1 MGMIFDFLESKRHHV
16 RSYRK
21 EAPFKYKI
29 EGALYK
35 AWKTTPSKN
44 NAMPY
49 KVYVWNNQEDLDRLF
64 KLAVE
69 NNINKKTREKLYNP
83 YFDHIKTAPYLL
95 TIHQR
100 VARPNK
106 YHKKSIIHENVWYE
120 WADKKDFKFAHTGTS
135 IEIGMFLANLTCYL
149 LEEGIDVSYNGCFK
163 HDALLWQ
170 QEGLK
175 EVINK
180 PIIMMSMGYADK
192 YRKDVLD
199 SKHILEDIKPELK
212 DVIEW
217 KE

>member
-1 MGMIFDFLESKRHHV
+1 MGMIFDFLENKRHHV

-49 KVYVWNNQEDLDRLF
+49 KVYVWRKQEDLDRLF

-69 NNINKKTREKLYNP
+69 NNINQKTREVSYNP

-100 VARPNK
+100 ESKPNK
-106 YHKKSIIHENVWYE
+106 YHKRTIINENIWYE
-120 WADKKDFKFAHTGTS
+120 WADKKDFKFAHIGTTL
-135 IEIGMFLANLTCYL
+135 ECGMFLANLTCYL
-149 LEEGIDVSYNGCFK
+149 LEEGIDVSYNGCFS
-163 HDALLWQ
+163 HNADDWLNI
-170 QEGLK
+170 GL
-175 EVINK
+175 EQVRTK

-192 YRKDVLD
+192 YRKDILD
-199 SKHILEDIKPELK
+199 PKYKSEDIKPELK

>member
-192 YRKDVLD
+192 YKKDVLD

>member
-1 MGMIFDFLESKRHHV
+1 MGMIFDFLENKRHHV
-16 RSYRK
+16 RSYKK
-21 EAPFKYKI
+21 EIPLKSKI

-192 YRKDVLD
+192 YRKDILD
-199 SKHILEDIKPELK
+199 PKYKSEDIKPELK